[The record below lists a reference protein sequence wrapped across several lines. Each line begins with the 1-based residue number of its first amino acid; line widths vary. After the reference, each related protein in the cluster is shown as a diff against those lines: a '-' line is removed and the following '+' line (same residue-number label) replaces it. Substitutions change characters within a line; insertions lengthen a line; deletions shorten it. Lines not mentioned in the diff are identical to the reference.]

1 MKTSFRKGLIPG
13 MILLCTTAFGQTEE
27 QFQQNQNT
35 GAGPTSYIRLM
46 LNMVTTN
53 VDHGQNNG
61 SVWDHKTNTRGLQA
75 GTSVQLGITS
85 RVSVLGEFFFLV
97 KGGAVAGEP
106 IVEKTTVRFH
116 TLELP
121 VLARV
126 HLGQFYL
133 NAGPSLA
140 YNLSGKIKTEESS
153 TRLSFDRTANG
164 YKRWDAG
171 VQVGAGYQFR
181 IKQKQ
186 LVLDA
191 RYSHG
196 LTNISRTDEMYNR
209 YLNISLQVI
218 NPWKINPIG
227 RK

>member
-1 MKTSFRKGLIPG
+1 MKTFLNKGLIPG
-13 MILLCTTAFGQTEE
+13 MVLLCAAAFGQSETPS
-27 QFQQNQNT
+27 QNPE
-35 GAGPTSYIRLM
+35 AKGPSSYIRLM

-53 VDHGQNNG
+53 VNYGQNNG
-61 SVWDHKTNTRGLQA
+61 SVWDNHTNTRGLQA
-75 GTSVQLGITS
+75 GASTQLGITS
-85 RVSVLGEFFFLV
+85 RVSILGEFFFLV
-97 KGGAVAGEP
+97 KGGTMPVSDANARKAT
-106 IVEKTTVRFH
+106 IRFH

-126 HLGQFYL
+126 HFGHFYL

-140 YNLSGKIKTEESS
+140 YSLSGKIKADDSS
-153 TRLSFDRTANG
+153 TRLSFDRSGNG
-164 YKRWDAG
+164 YKRLDAG

-191 RYSHG
+191 RYSYG
-196 LTNISRTDEMYNR
+196 LSNVSRTDEMHNR